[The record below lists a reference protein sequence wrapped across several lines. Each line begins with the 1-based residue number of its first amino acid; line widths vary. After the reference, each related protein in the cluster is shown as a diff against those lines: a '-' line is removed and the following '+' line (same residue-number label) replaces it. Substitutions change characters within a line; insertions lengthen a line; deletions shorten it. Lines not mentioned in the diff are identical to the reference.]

1 VLGQLFVLAR
11 LEGRSR
17 SVALGGTGVL
27 WGLSWLA
34 LSVSGI
40 SSNTTVL
47 VLALITT
54 ATVFALGETIWSPTF
69 PALVNDLAPDDLRG
83 RYNALSTMTWSVGGV
98 LGPVF
103 AGFLLGS
110 HHSLLWVYLTVA
122 GCWVGAVLAVALRR
136 VLSPVED
143 GRVSSASATME
154 E

>member
-1 VLGQLFVLAR
+1 M
-11 LEGRSR
+11 
-17 SVALGGTGVL
+17 
-27 WGLSWLA
+27 A

-40 SSNTTVL
+40 SNNTVVL

-54 ATVFALGETIWSPTF
+54 ATVFALGETMWSPTF

-122 GCWVGAVLAVALRR
+122 GCWVGAVLAVAMRR
-136 VLSPVED
+136 VLTPVED
-143 GRVSSASATME
+143 GRVSAASATME